1 MGFIFSKHFMAKS
14 VLTIAFLIAILFN
27 SATNINAQSHK
38 PDFAYP
44 QQVSTQ
50 AEKDLQESIKNGN
63 GIGII
68 RSLINLTIAQGIID
82 TDNQHHIIEKIEDIV
97 YTEKDPCT
105 KAVLYTL
112 LTDIYCDIY
121 KSDRWKYDSRNN
133 SSTILPDDYT
143 AWDGKQFQNKIISLC
158 DSALANPDA
167 LQATSLKDYSA
178 VITQDSYT
186 RIFYPTLYDFIARHS
201 IDRLRY
207 LAPAQNILSY
217 SWLCRYDV
225 YRQMKFTYTS
235 PITQRILSIYQNIL
249 AFHTDNKAAFIDCDI
264 SRIEFL
270 SESVYQPDNSDDNA
284 GTLDILRDMYNQYQD
299 HEYAA
304 DILIAIQQYL
314 NDNTLDK
321 WYYNTINTHLAKF
334 PAYFKND
341 CLKNIL
347 SDLSHKRINFST
359 QEMIAPDDTLT
370 ITITNRNTTNF
381 SVNIYRIPQIFP
393 IPSSFNVNNK
403 NVNQLTP
410 IKSLNLTCE
419 QTVPF
424 RNDTTIQIILGQP
437 GGYIIIPEI
446 SGEESSRNGY
456 HKVTNCSNITL
467 LKSKYGTKSWATT
480 VNPSNGAP
488 LKAELFALARN
499 NAYNKITETDYNGH
513 VLLTPKKFH
522 TIFATKDNSCS
533 NTNYF
538 SVSNYEDSY
547 FNTNRI
553 YYGQSFTDLA
563 IYHPG
568 DSVKWSAIAYSI
580 KGKERQLLKNEP
592 LKVTIR
598 DANYQQKDTSTLI
611 TDNWGRINGSY
622 KIPIDGLTG
631 SYHIQIGTDFDNNF
645 IYHNFIVSDYKLP
658 TFFIEITEVQQ
669 ATPEKG
675 AVTLK
680 GKVETLSG
688 FPVSDAAL
696 SVNLSVRQFISWWRS
711 SQPISFYSLSAKS
724 NNTGFFSIELPAELL
739 ASAPVP
745 NGIFTAEI
753 TATSS
758 TGESQETSKSFTIDN
773 AYNIVTSLN
782 ENIDISQPVKL
793 GIKLT
798 DFNGNTINNIIRYNL
813 IKQDSI
819 IHSGTFASVNPVVDW
834 RGIPS
839 GKYNITFE
847 TTNGIISS
855 PETVGNICLYRHTD
869 KNVPYKTDLWLPI
882 TKYEI
887 SPDKRN
893 VSVLYGTT
901 ASNSHI
907 EYVVWNSDSIYS
919 RKWLTPETGNHR
931 LNIELPDSVN
941 NLTITFRTI
950 SKYNCSVKS
959 VHIIVK
965 DSKPTLAL
973 KAESF
978 RDKITPGV
986 SETWKFRVTDNSGNG
1001 SKSALILDMYTKA
1014 LDLLQHAYWR
1024 FNPMEPNKTSFYA
1037 YSEFFHDCNFFI
1049 SGKRTPRSNCFTINS
1064 PAFETFGYSFIPQRN
1079 ILLTSSSRISPKT
1092 AQLEEV
1098 VTDYDSGTDNF
1109 SAKVNNSQTS
1119 EAQESETSN
1128 DSKEFSYRQAETPL
1142 AFFRPT
1148 LETDSIGNLTFSFT
1162 APNANTTW
1170 RFNAIAYNEQLLTDA
1185 LSFDVIS
1192 NKPIMVQPNL
1202 PRFLRSGDTAAIR
1215 ASVMNN
1221 SDTIQTINTIVELFD
1236 HATGNI
1242 TGKFSY
1248 IDTVQPKQSA
1258 IITSK
1263 ITAPFDSPIIGYR
1276 IKSHTKTFADGE
1288 QTLIAILPS
1297 LAPVIEA
1304 QTFYLN
1310 NQKKTYTTTLHQ
1322 TPDNARVTLQFCE
1335 NPTWY
1340 CVTALPGLRASKSN
1354 TSLGAMAAIFSAA
1367 IAEGII
1373 RNNPDIASVL
1383 HQWQHSN
1390 KSDSILTSMLERNT
1404 DLKTIL
1410 LNATPWVMDAQ
1421 NDSERMTRLALLFDK
1436 EEIRQTYSDNINLLA
1451 QLQRG
1456 KGGWA
1461 WFAGEKESS
1470 LWCTYNILELCGRL
1484 KKLGFLPKDKRLST
1498 MINNAVKQI
1507 DDYNARNFAKF
1518 PKADYINYVYTRNY
1532 FNEIKQSTAAKR
1544 VTAATVQRLISDWK
1558 NEDVTFKAI
1567 AAIILNNNG
1576 YHSTSRQILNSIREF
1591 SITSASAGM
1600 WWPSLNDMN
1609 QWSIGKIGATAII
1622 LEAFHSIEPSCDDID
1637 MIRQWLILQK
1647 EAKDWGT
1654 SVVTCD
1660 VIASILNTGSQ
1671 WTNKA
1676 QGVSVKVGSHTI
1688 EPNKV
1693 ERITGYFRNDISDLS
1708 PSGSTLSIYKTAD
1721 TPAWGAVY
1729 YQYQSSLGK
1738 INAVSCDD
1746 VAIEKNL
1753 YKQVVSSDGKTW
1765 IKADSI
1771 SVGDRIKV
1779 ELRIKT
1785 LRDMDYVAIIDNRA
1799 ACFEPVEQLPAPIFS
1814 EGIYFYREN
1823 KDTSTNMYI
1832 THMPKGSYS
1841 LSYELFVNNS
1851 GTFSAG
1857 IASIQSQYAPALTAH
1872 SSGKILIVNY

>member
-1 MGFIFSKHFMAKS
+1 MGKS
-14 VLTIAFLIAILFN
+14 VRIIAFFSAVLFI
-27 SATNINAQSHK
+27 SATNSYAQSHK

-50 AEKDLQESIKNGN
+50 AEKDLQESIKSGN
-63 GIGII
+63 GIEVIS
-68 RSLINLTIAQGIID
+68 SLINLSIAQGLID
-82 TDNQHHIIEKIEDIV
+82 TDKQPQIIEKITNIA

-112 LTDIYCDIY
+112 LIDIYFDIY

-133 SSTILPDDYT
+133 PVTLLSDDYT
-143 AWDGKQFQNKIISLC
+143 TWDGKQFQTKIISLC

-178 VITQDSYT
+178 VITQDSHT

-201 IDRLRY
+201 IDRLKY
-207 LAPAQNILSY
+207 LAQAQNILSH
-217 SWLCRYDV
+217 SWLSRYDV

-249 AFHTDNKAAFIDCDI
+249 AFHNDNNAAFINCDI

-270 SESVYQPDNSDDNA
+270 SSAVYQPDNYDDST
-284 GTLDILRDMYNQYQD
+284 GTLNILRDLYNQYHD
-299 HEYAA
+299 CEYAA

-314 NDNTLDK
+314 NDSTLDK

-334 PAYFKND
+334 PAYFKNN

-359 QEMIAPDDTLT
+359 PGMIAPNDTLT
-370 ITITNRNTTNF
+370 ITITNRNTANF
-381 SVNIYRIPQIFP
+381 SVNIYRIPQT
-393 IPSSFNVNNK
+393 IPVPTTFEVNNK
-403 NVNQLTP
+403 NINLLTP
-410 IKSLNLTCE
+410 LKSINLTCE
-419 QTVPF
+419 HNVPF
-424 RNDTTIQIILGQP
+424 RNDTTVQIVLGQP

-446 SGEESSRNGY
+446 PGEKFSLNRY
-456 HKVTNCSNITL
+456 HKVINCSDITL
-467 LKSKYGTKSWATT
+467 LKSTYGNKNWATV

-488 LKAELFALARN
+488 AKAELYALARN
-499 NAYNKITETDYNGH
+499 KDYNKIAETNHNGH
-513 VLLTPKKFH
+513 ALLTIKKSH

-538 SVSNYEDSY
+538 SISNYEDSY

-568 DSVKWSAIAYSI
+568 DSVKWSAITYSI

-598 DANYQQKDTSTLI
+598 DANYQQKDTLTLI
-611 TDNWGRINGSY
+611 TDNWGRIYGSY
-622 KIPIDGLTG
+622 IIPADGLTG
-631 SYHIQIGTDFDNNF
+631 PYHLQVGTDFDKNF
-645 IYHNFIVSDYKLP
+645 IHHNFIVSDYKLP

-696 SVNLSVRQFISWWRS
+696 AVNLSVRQPIFWWRS

-724 NNTGFFSIELPAELL
+724 NNTGYFSIELPAELL
-739 ASAPVP
+739 ASAPIP

-758 TGESQETSKSFTIDN
+758 TGENQETSKSFAIDN
-773 AYNIVTSLN
+773 AYNIVTSIN
-782 ENIDISQPVKL
+782 ENIDISRPVKL
-793 GIKLT
+793 DIKLT
-798 DFNGNTINNIIRYNL
+798 DFNDNIINDIIRYN
-813 IKQDSI
+813 IVKKDSI
-819 IHSGTFASVNPVVDW
+819 IHSGTFASANPVVDW

-839 GKYNITFE
+839 GRYNIEFE

-855 PETVGNICLYRHTD
+855 ETVGNICLYRHTD

-907 EYVVWNSDSIYS
+907 EYIVWNSDSIYF
-919 RKWLTPETGNHR
+919 RKWLTPKPGNHR

-941 NLTITFRTI
+941 SLTITFRTI
-950 SKYNCSVKS
+950 SKYKCSVKS
-959 VHIIVK
+959 VQIIVT
-965 DSKPTLAL
+965 DSQPALVL

-1001 SKSALILDMYTKA
+1001 SKSALIFDMYTKA

-1024 FNPMEPNKTSFYA
+1024 FNPMAPNKTSFYA
-1037 YSEFFHDCNFFI
+1037 FSEFFSNRNFFI
-1049 SGKRTPRSNCFTINS
+1049 SGKGTPHNNCLTINS

-1079 ILLTSSSRISPKT
+1079 MLLTSSSRISSKT

-1098 VTDYDSGTDNF
+1098 VADYDSGTDNF

-1128 DSKEFSYRQAETPL
+1128 DSKEFSYRLAETPL
-1142 AFFRPT
+1142 AFFKPT

-1202 PRFLRSGDTAAIR
+1202 PRFLRSGDKAEVR

-1221 SDTIQTINTIVELFD
+1221 SDSIQTVNTIVELFD
-1236 HATGNI
+1236 HATGNVSNR
-1242 TGKFSY
+1242 FFY
-1248 IDTVQPKQSA
+1248 LDTIQPKQSA
-1258 IITSK
+1258 VITSL
-1263 ITAPFDSPIIGYR
+1263 ITAPFDTPIIGYR
-1276 IKSHTKTFADGE
+1276 IKSQTKTFADGE
-1288 QTLIAILPS
+1288 QSLIAILPS
-1297 LAPVIEA
+1297 STPVIEA

-1310 NQKKTYTTTLHQ
+1310 NKEKTYTTTLHQ
-1322 TPDNARVTLQFCE
+1322 VPDDARVTLQFCE

-1340 CVTALPGLRASKSN
+1340 CVTALPGIRASKSK
-1354 TSLGAMAAIFSAA
+1354 TSFDAMAAIFSAA

-1373 RNNPDIASVL
+1373 RNNPDIASAL

-1390 KSDSILTSMLERNT
+1390 KSDSVLTSMLERNAE
-1404 DLKTIL
+1404 LKTVL

-1436 EEIRQTYSDNINLLA
+1436 DEIKQTYSNNITLLA
-1451 QLQRG
+1451 ELQRG

-1461 WFAGEKESS
+1461 WFAGEKETS

-1484 KKLGFLPKDKRLST
+1484 KQLGFLPDDKRLSA
-1498 MINNAVKQI
+1498 MINNAIKQI
-1507 DDYNARNFAKF
+1507 DDYNARNFAKY
-1518 PKADYINYVYTRNY
+1518 PKADYTGYVYTRNY

-1544 VTAATVQRLISDWK
+1544 VTTATIQRLISDWK
-1558 NEDVTFKAI
+1558 TEDVTFKAI
-1567 AAIILNNNG
+1567 AAIILNSNG

-1591 SITSASAGM
+1591 SISTTSAGM
-1600 WWPSLNDMN
+1600 WWPSLNDMS

-1622 LEAFHSIEPSCDDID
+1622 LEAFHAIEPSCDDIN

-1660 VIASILNTGSQ
+1660 VIASILNSGSQ

-1676 QGVSVKVGSHTI
+1676 QGVSVKVGSQTI

-1708 PSGSTLSIYKTAD
+1708 PSGSTLSVYKTAD

-1729 YQYQSSLGK
+1729 YLYQSSLGK
-1738 INAVSCDD
+1738 INAVSCED

-1753 YKQVVSSDGKTW
+1753 YKQVVSSDGISW

-1779 ELRIKT
+1779 ELHIKT
-1785 LRDMDYVAIIDNRA
+1785 SRDMDYVAIVDNRA
-1799 ACFEPVEQLPAPIFS
+1799 GCFEPVEQLPAPIFS

-1823 KDTSTNMYI
+1823 RDAATNIYV

-1841 LSYELFVNNS
+1841 LTYELFVNNS
-1851 GTFSAG
+1851 GIFSAG

-1872 SSGKILIVNY
+1872 SSSNILIVNY